1 MILYIKEKI
10 DINKINIKYVIT
22 STTTNCSLLREI
34 ELNQIRQ
41 WKYIQFYNHRNL
53 LMPASTQCITKQY
66 KTSLPLVYLQW
77 VNSLI

>member
-41 WKYIQFYNHRNL
+41 
-53 LMPASTQCITKQY
+53 
-66 KTSLPLVYLQW
+66 
-77 VNSLI
+77 